1 MILWEIFVCFVEALL
16 ITHLLYKKIG
26 IADIKSSV
34 QRLKITVFII
44 FTTSTLSLLTFLD
57 ISANKRIVL
66 ILASSIMAAL
76 WTFNCIKRG
85 IWYKAIL
92 WPSTYFLIVTLADNI
107 SFSIADVMVDYPLEE
122 LMTSGSVRVQFT
134 LIYLLLVTVMVLALT
149 HLSEPNPDFP
159 WPVTLILFALLT
171 IGVFAAESI
180 IDISFVLKQN
190 PAVASD
196 AGPLTAL
203 GYILIVM
210 LIALLVTFEWLG
222 VIIKKNRE
230 LKQQNQLSQIE
241 QHQYE
246 LMVSATESLAEWKHD
261 YQGQLR
267 LISALVEQERFSE
280 LRQFSENLDSALP
293 VSACLLYSGN
303 TTMDA
308 VVSLRM
314 MDAKRHSI
322 HFETQLFLPERVP
335 LNDVTFASLIGNVL
349 DNALEACHKVP
360 PETAEIHFEIRPWK
374 QMMYIYCSNTSDGV
388 YKRGGQGNLLSTK
401 QKAGHGIGIRRIQ
414 EIVEQSG
421 GTCQFKAEDDKFNV
435 SIMIPLEES
444 QT

>member
-1 MILWEIFVCFVEALL
+1 MLSYLWEIFVCFIETLL
-16 ITHLLYKKIG
+16 VVYLLYKKIG
-26 IADIKSSV
+26 LRSN
-34 QRLKITVFII
+34 QRWRVVISII
-44 FTTSTLSLLTFLD
+44 FLTGISGILS
-57 ISANKRIVL
+57 
-66 ILASSIMAAL
+66 ILNIYATYRMAVMLAA
-76 WTFNCIKRG
+76 CILVG
-85 IWYKAIL
+85 IWAFNFVSKMNWYRVVL
-92 WPSTYFLIVTLADNI
+92 WPSLFFLIVTVADSI

-171 IGVFAAESI
+171 IGIFAAESI

-190 PAVASD
+190 PAVAND